1 MSKFSIFYE
10 EMLNLGSVGQYE
22 SAVTKG
28 VNVTHLVKIQKVESI
43 HNENKTQNEIL
54 SYPQL
59 FQIFH
64 FLPGNLTRLYGKFS
78 WKHVISI
85 WQKKCLP
92 VSQASA

>member
-43 HNENKTQNEIL
+43 HNENKTQN
-54 SYPQL
+54 
-59 FQIFH
+59 
-64 FLPGNLTRLYGKFS
+64 
-78 WKHVISI
+78 
-85 WQKKCLP
+85 
-92 VSQASA
+92 